1 MVRVICTIFIILII
15 ILTFFIPSG
24 KALPIGDQQTVNL
37 TYVESSD
44 GLVPPELE
52 GGHTEVEMDDI
63 NGDGNPDLVS
73 IGDHYGGVYEEQGIM
88 VWLGDGAGH
97 WSWNHVGQDF
107 GYGGIALGDV
117 NNDGFMDVGY
127 GMHHNYDG
135 DLGDQLLEVALGDGS
150 GLNWTPWSNGLANN
164 GEDWGMFGTDFADVD
179 NDGDL
184 DLGSISFGC
193 CAGVHVYLNQ
203 GDNSW
208 EQSFGFLDGNSDNQ
222 FTFGDVNGD
231 GNADLAV
238 NHSYGSIYLG
248 DGVGGFSLGQ
258 GNLPPAADITSVALG
273 DVNHDGR
280 DELALTLDNG
290 AVQVWSWLSPGLWQ
304 NISGSLPISGPYEAV
319 QLFDMDMDGYMDVAA
334 FGIGQIRIW
343 AGDGTGGWAEVAN
356 FTTPSPGYEQAFR
369 VGGDMDHNGYPDIVL
384 VSDEGSWPSDQNHMH
399 FYKEASIPATLEI
412 KPVAP
417 STNKSYWAGAVT
429 FVDWMSSVPG
439 GDSGSVSLDLS
450 VHGQDGPWEPITS
463 DIPNNGRY
471 QWLIPPATPS
481 TDEAFIRYSLSVPGE
496 TVFAISPAAFTIL
509 GSTEEPI
516 SGLSVGNNSP
526 TILGETTIL
535 TATVVSGTNVLYE
548 WDLGDVITATGAVVS
563 HVYPDIG
570 VYTSTVTASNAVS
583 TAQAETLVGIYVEAI
598 TGLVAVNNS
607 PTLLGETT
615 LLTATIITG
624 TNVIY
629 DWDFGDGSTA
639 SGISVSHTYF
649 DVGVYTATV
658 TATNAI
664 STLDASTLVVVLPL
678 PPAWHFWLPLLW
690 RGGG

>member
-1 MVRVICTIFIILII
+1 MVRVIGTIFFILNIILM
-15 ILTFFIPSG
+15 FVIPSG
-24 KALPIGDQQTVNL
+24 KALPIGDQQPENL
-37 TYVESSD
+37 TYIESSD

-52 GGHTEVEMDDI
+52 GGHTEVEMGDV
-63 NGDGNPDLVS
+63 NGDGNPDLIS

-135 DLGDQLLEVALGDGS
+135 DLGDQLLEVALGDGT

-208 EQSFGFLDGNSDNQ
+208 EQSFGFLNGNSDNQ

-238 NHSYGSIYLG
+238 NHSYGSVYLG
-248 DGVGGFSLGQ
+248 DGMGGFNLGD
-258 GNLPPAADITSVALG
+258 GNLPPAANITSVALG
-273 DVNHDGR
+273 DVNDDGR
-280 DELALTLDNG
+280 DELALTSDIG
-290 AVQVWSWLSPGLWQ
+290 AVQVWSWLSPGIWQ
-304 NISGSLPISGPYEAV
+304 NMSNSLPENGPYEAV
-319 QLFDMDMDGYMDVAA
+319 QLFDMDMNGNMDVAA

-343 AGDGTGGWAEVAN
+343 TGDGTGGWTEEAN

-399 FYKEASIPATLEI
+399 FYMETSIPATLVI

-417 STNKSYWAGAVT
+417 SENQAYWVGAVA
-429 FVDWMSSVPG
+429 FVDWISAVPG
-439 GDSGSVSLDLS
+439 GESGSVSIDLS
-450 VHGQDGPWEPITS
+450 VHGPDGPWTPVAS
-463 DIPNNGRY
+463 GLSNNGRY
-471 QWLIPPATPS
+471 QWLIPPETPS
-481 TDEAFIRYSLSVPGE
+481 TDEAFIRYSLMVSDERVI
-496 TVFAISPAAFTIL
+496 TITPAAFTIL
-509 GSTEEPI
+509 GSNEEPI
-516 SGLSVGNNSP
+516 SGLSVISNSPSILGETSILTATVISGTNVLYDWDLGDGITATGAVVSHVYPEIGVYTSTVTATNAVSTAQSETLLDIYEDAITGLLAVNNSP
-526 TILGETTIL
+526 AILGETTIL
-535 TATVVSGTNVLYE
+535 TATVVSGTNILYD
-548 WDLGDVITATGAVVS
+548 WSLGDGITTTGKVVS

-570 VYTSTVTASNAVS
+570 VYTATVTASNAVN
-583 TAQAETLVGIYVEAI
+583 TAEAI
-598 TGLVAVNNS
+598 TLVEVQ
-607 PTLLGETT
+607 P
-615 LLTATIITG
+615 
-624 TNVIY
+624 V
-629 DWDFGDGSTA
+629 
-639 SGISVSHTYF
+639 
-649 DVGVYTATV
+649 
-658 TATNAI
+658 
-664 STLDASTLVVVLPL
+664 
-678 PPAWHFWLPLLW
+678 PPAWRFWLPLLW
-690 RGGG
+690 R